1 MTSLREPPKK
11 PRTSPVPI
19 PGMAAKSKNSSVQ
32 IGLVGTILVHVLILL
47 IGPYLLRLEHGGV
60 PVPLEQQSDPFE
72 IELGPELS
80 EEEQLQEPDPFKF
93 VETNPDAPDN
103 APDSTDAFS
112 DRNQQVAQEEESEDM
127 SGDRP
132 VLEGQTKIESERIVS
147 GQLAPIIPPA
157 PSAPEISEEDPTD
170 AVEESTQAQL
180 EQIPL
185 SGFEDDASEES
196 DGLGTKA
203 TQLAEGSAVVDEYV
217 EGIKDAP
224 IVDGPTS
231 PTARINPNV
240 PRPRPSLQKRARP
253 AIFSQSNV
261 GTSNIG
267 PIGLDARW
275 SSYGQYLQ
283 ELIETV
289 QIQWDRILI
298 QSKVYPKSG
307 SKVIVSFILDDEGN
321 ITRILGVDGSSN
333 DLAKQN
339 CVSAIADRAP
349 YGEWTEDMKSVLGEE
364 QQMTFTFYYQ

>member
-1 MTSLREPPKK
+1 MPSLREPPKK
-11 PRTSPVPI
+11 RRNSPVPI
-19 PGMAAKSKNSSVQ
+19 PGMAANSKHSSVQ
-32 IGLVGTILVHVLILL
+32 IGLVGTIIAHVLILVL
-47 IGPYLLRLEHGGV
+47 APYLFRMEHGGV
-60 PVPLEQQSDPFE
+60 PAPLEKQPDSFE
-72 IELGPELS
+72 IELGPELT
-80 EEEQLQEPDPFKF
+80 EENTPEPDPFKF

-103 APDSTDAFS
+103 EPDSTDAFS

-132 VLEGQTKIESERIVS
+132 ILEGQTEIESERIVA
-147 GQLAPIIPPA
+147 GQLAPIVPPA
-157 PSAPEISEEDPTD
+157 PSAPETPEEDPTD
-170 AVEESTQAQL
+170 AVEESTQAQR

-185 SGFEDDASEES
+185 SGFEDDTDEAS

-203 TQLAEGSAVVDEYV
+203 TQLADGDAEVAEYI
-217 EGIKDAP
+217 EGIKYAP

-231 PTARINPNV
+231 PSPRINPQV

-253 AIFSQSNV
+253 AIFSQNNV
-261 GTSNIG
+261 GTDNIG

-289 QIQWDRILI
+289 QSQWDRILI

-307 SKVIVSFILDDEGN
+307 SKVIVSFILNDQGD
-321 ITRILGVDGSSN
+321 ITRILGVEGSSN

-339 CVSAIADRAP
+339 CVSAITDRAP
-349 YGEWTEDMKSVLGEE
+349 YGEWTEDMKSVLGEQ